1 MASSDQKIKVIHVR
15 QLLVQLI
22 AGLYILLF
30 LYTATSKLA
39 DYSNFQLQM
48 SKSPFITNY
57 SAILVW
63 LVPIAEIGIALLLIF
78 PKTILLGL
86 YSSFSLMVLFTLYV
100 FGILHFSQEI
110 PCSCGGIVSAMSWQQ
125 HLVFN
130 CVFVVLAVLAIV
142 LQTNSRPITD
152 LKKSS

>member
-1 MASSDQKIKVIHVR
+1 MSKR
-15 QLLVQLI
+15 QLIVQVI
-22 AGLYILLF
+22 AGLFILLF

-39 DYSNFQLQM
+39 DHQTFQLQM

-57 SAILVW
+57 ANLLVW
-63 LVPIAEIGIALLLIF
+63 LVPVVEIGVALLLMF
-78 PKTILLGL
+78 PKTILQGL
-86 YSSFSLMVLFTLYV
+86 FASFGLMTLFTLYV

-130 CVFVVLAVLAIV
+130 CVLVVLSIIAIV
-142 LQTNSRPITD
+142 LQNDSA
-152 LKKSS
+152 KKQT